1 MARIVLASASA
12 RRKELLE
19 QLIGADFDICISS
32 YTEDTGKGL
41 KPIELVMHHSRE
53 KAVDVA
59 GNLKKGIIISAD
71 TVVVFKNEVLGKPA
85 DEDHAKAMLEKI
97 SGQKIQVITGLTV
110 KDAGSMKEITECEMT
125 DVWIREMSD
134 KLIEDYVHTGEPL
147 GKAGSFG
154 IQGKGAILVER
165 LEGDYFN
172 VVGLPLFRLS
182 KMLEKFNINVLG
194 V

>member
-1 MARIVLASASA
+1 MTRIVLASASA

-19 QLIGADFDICISS
+19 QLIGADFEICISS
-32 YTEDTGKGL
+32 YAEDTGKGL

-53 KAVDVA
+53 KAIDVVK
-59 GNLKKGIIISAD
+59 NREEGIIISAD
-71 TVVVFKNEVLGKPA
+71 MIVVFKGEVLGKPA
-85 DEDHAKAMLEKI
+85 DEGHAKEMLQKI

-110 KDAGSMKEITECEMT
+110 MDAGSMKEVTECEIT
-125 DVWIREMSD
+125 DVLMREMPD
-134 KLIEDYVHTGEPL
+134 KLIDGYVQTGESL
-147 GKAGSFG
+147 GKAGAFG

-182 KMLEKFNINVLG
+182 KLLEKFNINVLG